1 MGGREAVGQGTVI
14 ALESGYLQGRGRWN
28 GRDQILGHEL
38 GTQARVLSPHSLRD
52 EIRNEAKQ
60 MVMEYEEE
68 ESWDAP

>member
-1 MGGREAVGQGTVI
+1 MRWSRVIFKAGAGGTDEIKYWVMSWGPR
-14 ALESGYLQGRGRWN
+14 
-28 GRDQILGHEL
+28 
-38 GTQARVLSPHSLRD
+38 ARVLSPHSLRD